1 MTTTLDHLT
10 AGGHRL
16 EYRRLP
22 GRRSGAPCLVLL
34 HEGLG
39 SVGLWRDF
47 PEKLAAATGCPVLA
61 YSRYGYGG
69 SDPLRA
75 PRPLHY
81 LQDEALLVL
90 PELLEALA
98 VEAPL
103 LVGHSD
109 GASIAL
115 LHAADAPRP
124 TAVIFGQNGVA
135 TGAGTLAD
143 SVLKAAGFR
152 NLAAERGFSGMAPY
166 PLELLII
173 DRPDVVHRAI
183 CDTLCAVFPTL
194 NRELLLSSGKVNH
207 TTCWM
212 RHVGMYLM
220 SDRLQ
225 VSQGATGRM
234 FGRDRTTV
242 THAVQLCRIEAE
254 ARPAT
259 KAFFDFLERETLI
272 ALDEFVAVEA
282 LEGTI

>member
-124 TAVIFGQNGVA
+124 PLGLVAMAPHVFVEEITVAGIRRAGEAFREGGLAERLARHHRDAEATFRGWHDTWLRPEFRAWNIEDRLPGITAPLLLIQGEDDEYA
-135 TGAGTLAD
+135 TLAQLD
-143 SVLKAAGFR
+143 AIEAGVSGPHSRLVLPGCGHVPQREREAEV
-152 NLAAERGFSGMAPY
+152 LAA
-166 PLELLII
+166 
-173 DRPDVVHRAI
+173 
-183 CDTLCAVFPTL
+183 
-194 NRELLLSSGKVNH
+194 
-207 TTCWM
+207 
-212 RHVGMYLM
+212 
-220 SDRLQ
+220 
-225 VSQGATGRM
+225 
-234 FGRDRTTV
+234 
-242 THAVQLCRIEAE
+242 
-254 ARPAT
+254 
-259 KAFFDFLERETLI
+259 I
-272 ALDEFVAVEA
+272 AAFVAAVVS
-282 LEGTI
+282 GTVVSETERPGRAADGEL